1 MDTEILIIC
10 QRYDKAQ
17 GAGRAES
24 MQAECSVVIDR
35 ELVNMIL
42 EGAKSLYPRESFL
55 LLRGKKS
62 KNTIK
67 VTDLLVPPLANY
79 GRGFAEVQLHRLPMD
94 FSIVGT
100 VHSHPSGNLKPS
112 STDLNHMIGRVLMIM
127 GFPFADE
134 TNIAVYSR
142 SGERLRLQVTET

>member
-1 MDTEILIIC
+1 MLADFI
-10 QRYDKAQ
+10 
-17 GAGRAES
+17 
-24 MQAECSVVIDR
+24 VVMDR

-42 EGAKSLYPRESFL
+42 EGARRLYPRESFL

-67 VTDLLVPPLANY
+67 ITDLLVPPLANY

-100 VHSHPSGNLKPS
+100 VHSHPSGNLNPS
-112 STDLNHMIGRVLMIM
+112 SMDLNHLIGRILMIM
-127 GFPFADE
+127 AYPFADE
-134 TNIAVYSR
+134 SNIAVYSR
-142 SGERLRLQVTET
+142 SGEKVQLQVTET

>member
-1 MDTEILIIC
+1 MPADFI
-10 QRYDKAQ
+10 
-17 GAGRAES
+17 
-24 MQAECSVVIDR
+24 VVMDR

-42 EGAKSLYPRESFL
+42 EGARRLYPRESFL

-67 VTDLLVPPLANY
+67 ITDLLVPPLANY

-100 VHSHPSGNLKPS
+100 VHSHPSGNLNPS
-112 STDLNHMIGRVLMIM
+112 SMDLNHLIGRILMIM
-127 GFPFADE
+127 AYPFADE
-134 TNIAVYSR
+134 NNIAVYSR
-142 SGERLRLQVTET
+142 SGEKVQLQVTET